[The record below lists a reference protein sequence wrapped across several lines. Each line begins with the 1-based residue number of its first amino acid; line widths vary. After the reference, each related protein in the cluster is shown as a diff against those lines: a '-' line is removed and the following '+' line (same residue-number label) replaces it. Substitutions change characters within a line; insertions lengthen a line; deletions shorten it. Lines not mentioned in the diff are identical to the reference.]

1 MTRTPLNLAALASAA
16 VSGLDP
22 VAVAPMSTASAA
34 PYDAAVVTDA
44 AGRRWVVRA
53 PHSAAGAAELDAAS
67 AVVTLLA
74 RRLSFGMPVPA
85 GFATLPEGG
94 RAVVHAKLGGGGI
107 NLEELGQEDPLV
119 VGIGQALAE
128 IHNLDPALLESAGL
142 ETYTADEYR
151 QRHLSDLDRAA
162 ASGRVPAALLSRWE
176 RALENVAIWQFAPTP
191 IHGGIDGRHLLVVV
205 DGSAARLAGVTGWRR
220 AKVADPADDFAAL
233 VDEAPTA
240 AVESVFEAYVAG
252 RTESPDPHLQ
262 RRARLAGE
270 LRLVR
275 RLLAASTAGSS
286 ELVRAYAGQLRRLD
300 ERVDPHDLDPPAPV
314 VVAPKP
320 VLVPASPA
328 AAPAGGSPGAPEPIG
343 AADTAGAAH
352 PTWPAGPAGPAGASE
367 PAERHTTPVTRART
381 IEDEA
386 LGQTQPLAPGDLVD
400 ELPENSTVTEE
411 LPLHRGGPHDRRGAP
426 G

>member
-74 RRLSFGMPVPA
+74 RRLSFGMPVPV

-220 AKVADPADDFAAL
+220 AKVADPADDFAAI
-233 VDEAPTA
+233 VRDCDPDTA
-240 AVESVFEAYVAG
+240 
-252 RTESPDPHLQ
+252 TEI
-262 RRARLAGE
+262 A
-270 LRLVR
+270 
-275 RLLAASTAGSS
+275 
-286 ELVRAYAGQLRRLD
+286 RAYAKARSTRPD
-300 ERVDPHDLDPPAPV
+300 
-314 VVAPKP
+314 
-320 VLVPASPA
+320 
-328 AAPAGGSPGAPEPIG
+328 
-343 AADTAGAAH
+343 
-352 PTWPAGPAGPAGASE
+352 
-367 PAERHTTPVTRART
+367 RHLLTRAQLIGEFGYVTNLFDALAAGYPDRVT
-381 IEDEA
+381 QAVSWLEQLADEV
-386 LGQTQPLAPGDLVD
+386 GGDDLI
-400 ELPENSTVTEE
+400 
-411 LPLHRGGPHDRRGAP
+411 H
-426 G
+426 